1 MDVTAPARWREDD
14 PVATLV
20 ARPLDGTTACAIGD
34 SLALRVAA
42 MRLRALGCVVRVEDG
57 PPPSDAAAGWLG
69 VVQAPY
75 VSVGE
80 ALPECGIGW
89 SGPVAVPMSCERD
102 VQAACGIMQV
112 HGRATGTLRTLGVE
126 YASICAGVLA
136 AQAVTAGMLARL
148 RGGTAVKAATS
159 VAQAALLAL
168 GQYLAAA
175 TAQRPGTGE
184 AGSPAGSGGPPP
196 FRSADGVRF
205 EIETLDAEDWL
216 RFWTTM
222 GVEHA
227 AIAAGWPPFQQRF
240 ATATCTLPDAL
251 GVAAASRGYRDVRAA
266 ARAAG
271 VGVLPVRAAEA
282 PAVAVPASP
291 WRLRAVGGPGPV
303 GPAPTVPPLGP
314 HDRYPLAGLRVVES
328 TTRVQG
334 PLAGHLL
341 GLLGADVVRIEPPGG
356 DPLRGVPPM
365 AGSCSARFLALN
377 RGKRAVEADLKSASG
392 RRTAVHL
399 ARTADVFLQ
408 NWPPGRAAR
417 FRLDHGDLTA
427 VHPPLV
433 YAHAGGWAEA
443 LPSSRPPGTDYLVQA
458 YTGVAALL
466 TGPGI
471 PPAPTLMTITDVLGA
486 IIGAE
491 GIVAALLA
499 RARTGAGVCAET
511 ALVDAARLI
520 REAAALT
527 GATPLTDGAMG
538 TEAGAGSGAGTGSAV
553 RAVRPTADVV
563 TDLAMMAAD
572 PAYAAALVTEGTVTY
587 GRAPWTFAPPNRTSE
602 VVTP

>member
-1 MDVTAPARWREDD
+1 MDVTAPARRRADD
-14 PVATLV
+14 PVASLV
-20 ARPLDGTTACAIGD
+20 AGPLNGTTACAIGD

-42 MRLRALGCVVRVEDG
+42 MRLRALGCVVRIEDG
-57 PPPSDAAAGWLG
+57 PLPSDTPAGWLR
-69 VVQAPY
+69 VVQTPY
-75 VSVGE
+75 GPAGGV
-80 ALPECGIGW
+80 LPECRIGW

-112 HGRATGTLRTLGVE
+112 HGRATGTPRVLGVE

-168 GQYLAAA
+168 GQYLATA
-175 TAQRPGTGE
+175 TVQQPGTGE
-184 AGSPAGSGGPPP
+184 AGSPASSEGPPP

-240 ATATCTLPDAL
+240 ATATCTLPTAL
-251 GVAAASRGYRDVRAA
+251 GAAAASRGYRSVCAT

-271 VGVLPVRAAEA
+271 VGILPVRAAEA
-282 PAVAVPASP
+282 PGVAVPESP
-291 WRLRAVGGPGPV
+291 WRLRAVGGPGRV
-303 GPAPTVPPLGP
+303 GPVPALSPLGP
-314 HDRYPLAGLRVVES
+314 HDRGPLAGLRVVES

-365 AGSCSARFLALN
+365 AGGCSARFLALN

-392 RRTAVHL
+392 RRTALDL
-399 ARTADVFLQ
+399 AGTADVFLQ

-417 FRLDHGDLTA
+417 FCLDHGDLAA
-427 VHPPLV
+427 VHPALV

-443 LPSSRPPGTDYLVQA
+443 LPTSRPPGTDYLVQA

-466 TGPGI
+466 TGPGV

-486 IIGAE
+486 VIGAE

-499 RARTGAGVCAET
+499 RARSGVGVCAET
-511 ALVDAARLI
+511 ALVDAAHLI
-520 REAAALT
+520 RVATDLTDATTLT
-527 GATPLTDGAMG
+527 GGAMV
-538 TEAGAGSGAGTGSAV
+538 TEAGAGTGSGVGAV
-553 RAVRPTADVV
+553 GPAAGVV
-563 TDLAMMAAD
+563 TDLATMAAD
-572 PAYAAALVTEGTVTY
+572 PAYAAALVTDGTVTY
-587 GRAPWTFAPPNRTSE
+587 GRAPWSFAPPPNRSSE
-602 VVTP
+602 VINP